1 MSSSDDSLYSDLS
14 LRSLVVP
21 VLLLLSPLL
30 CIWALWPA
38 TPSSQEESP
47 PPPPPVVSSSS
58 SSVSR

>member
-38 TPSSQEESP
+38 TPSQEESP
-47 PPPPPVVSSSS
+47 PPPPPAASSSA
-58 SSVSR
+58 SR